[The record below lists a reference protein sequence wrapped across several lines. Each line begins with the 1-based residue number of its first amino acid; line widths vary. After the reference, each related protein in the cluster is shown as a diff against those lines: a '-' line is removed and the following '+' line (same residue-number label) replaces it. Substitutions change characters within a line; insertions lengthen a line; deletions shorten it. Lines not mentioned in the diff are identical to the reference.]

1 MPDFAQTW
9 RWDGS
14 YKCQR
19 WHYPAWS
26 QCQQCRSLA
35 QLSMQPQERNPHL
48 HTRLWLQA
56 SWGTEQ
62 FALLAPTVWEGN
74 RESHE
79 TESPG
84 TNSRVSWITIS
95 LLLGN
100 INIYNTHLWDTF
112 PRCLK
117 RGWRKVGLLW
127 FFTPKFRNK
136 GKRDSLRS
144 CKSREL
150 YFKCLALP
158 GSLIFEAGLS
168 SRVSQAQMSDL
179 KGDFVLAQWGYTL
192 ETFVCLKCDG
202 FLHQI
207 QPKGNILI
215 R

>member
-14 YKCQR
+14 SKCQR

-62 FALLAPTVWEGN
+62 FALLAPIVWEGN

-84 TNSRVSWITIS
+84 TNSRLSWITIS

-150 YFKCLALP
+150 YFKCLPCQAP
-158 GSLIFEAGLS
+158 WSLKLDSPLGFHRPRCLIWKE
-168 SRVSQAQMSDL
+168 
-179 KGDFVLAQWGYTL
+179 TL
-192 ETFVCLKCDG
+192 CWHNGATHWRPLCV
-202 FLHQI
+202 
-207 QPKGNILI
+207 
-215 R
+215 